1 MLKLSPSILAADF
14 KNLGEEIKKADQ
26 AGAEY
31 IHIDVM
37 DGDFVPSISFGMP
50 VIKSVRSASS
60 KVFDVHLMVSNPE
73 RYIDDFI
80 DAGADLI
87 TIHAE
92 ACKHI
97 DRTLYYIKQKGI
109 KAGIALNPAT
119 SLSTLDYVLDLADM
133 ILIMTVNPGFGG
145 QKFIDSMLDKVTEL
159 RTRLDNKGL
168 TTDIQVD
175 GGITLDNVRQVI
187 DAGANVIVAGS
198 AVFKGDIKENI
209 NAFIEVFKEYEKE

>member
-14 KNLGEEIKKADQ
+14 KNLGEGITKIDQ
-26 AGAEY
+26 AGAQY

-50 VIKSVRSASS
+50 VIKSVRSASK

-80 DAGADLI
+80 EAGADVI

-97 DRTLYYIKQKGI
+97 DRTLNYIKQKGI

-119 SLSTLDYVLDLADM
+119 SLSTLDYVLDLTDM

-145 QKFIDSMLDKVTEL
+145 QNL
-159 RTRLDNKGL
+159 
-168 TTDIQVD
+168 
-175 GGITLDNVRQVI
+175 
-187 DAGANVIVAGS
+187 
-198 AVFKGDIKENI
+198 
-209 NAFIEVFKEYEKE
+209 

>member
-14 KNLGEEIKKADQ
+14 KNLGEGITKVDQ
-26 AGAEY
+26 AGAQY

-50 VIKSVRSASS
+50 VIKSVRSASK

-80 DAGADLI
+80 EAGADVI

-97 DRTLYYIKQKGI
+97 DRTLNYIKQKGI

-119 SLSTLDYVLDLADM
+119 SLSTLDYVLDLTDM

-145 QKFIDSMLDKVTEL
+145 QKFIDGMLGKVSEL
-159 RTRLDNKGL
+159 RALLNEKGL
-168 TTDIQVD
+168 NTDIQVD

-198 AVFKGDIKENI
+198 AVFKGDIEENTKSFI
-209 NAFIEVFKEYEKE
+209 NVFKEYEKE